1 MIQIMKN
8 YLERFVG
15 NPHSFQ
21 RKIITIY
28 LVLTIIPMLLI
39 ALIITGVYYQ
49 RILDS
54 AYNIL
59 NENAQQHEIIVQ
71 ERMENYEN
79 VMYELVADSEFIIS
93 VILLMS

>member
-1 MIQIMKN
+1 
-8 YLERFVG
+8 
-15 NPHSFQ
+15 
-21 RKIITIY
+21 
-28 LVLTIIPMLLI
+28 MLLI

-79 VMYELVADSEFIIS
+79 VIDVYKRQAL
-93 VILLMS
+93 